1 MSTEQPSVFRTVAKS
16 RVANPEIVKKRAESF
31 ADSAAEWT
39 EQPHAQLY
47 LPASPSPDPFHIS
60 AFPEQGQT
68 AGYPS
73 SIHTSSR
80 QVQGFCLLFAVSFAL
95 IIAQIGGNI

>member
-1 MSTEQPSVFRTVAKS
+1 MIMSTEQLSVFRTVAKS
-16 RVANPEIVKKRAESF
+16 RVANPEIVKKHTESF

-60 AFPEQGQT
+60 AFPG
-68 AGYPS
+68 
-73 SIHTSSR
+73 
-80 QVQGFCLLFAVSFAL
+80 
-95 IIAQIGGNI
+95 